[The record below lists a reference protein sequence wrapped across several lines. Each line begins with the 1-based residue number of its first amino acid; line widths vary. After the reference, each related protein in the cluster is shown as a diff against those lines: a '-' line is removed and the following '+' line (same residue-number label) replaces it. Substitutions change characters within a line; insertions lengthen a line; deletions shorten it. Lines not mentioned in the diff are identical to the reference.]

1 MKADQAECLER
12 VLVSEGGYSNHP
24 ADPGG
29 PTNWGITIADARRY
43 WKPGAT
49 ASDVRAMPKAIAMGI
64 YQDKYWDALNCDALP
79 AGLDYSLF
87 DYGVNSG
94 IARAGKVLRRIVGVA
109 DADWQVTDAVLAAI
123 AKRDAKT
130 IIAALDDERLT
141 FLRSLKTWPVFGAGW
156 GARVS
161 AVKAASLNMAANA
174 PRAPSSPQTSAKG
187 HVPSP
192 KGTRAVVAAGGAAVA
207 TGGGGLLSWLGA
219 HPFDAWISA
228 VGVIA
233 LIGVVLAV
241 VHQVHQARQMAPTP
255 NSPAVPAPAA
265 A

>member
-1 MKADQAECLER
+1 MKADQAECIER

-29 PTNWGITIADARRY
+29 PTNWGITLADARRY

-49 ASDVRAMPKAIAMGI
+49 AADVRAMPKAVAVSI
-64 YQDKYWDALNCDALP
+64 YQGKYWDALNCDALA
-79 AGLDYSLF
+79 AGLDYSVF

-94 IARAGKVLRRIVGVA
+94 IARAGKVLRRIVGIT
-109 DADWQVTDAVLAAI
+109 DADWQVTETVLAAI
-123 AKRDAKT
+123 AKRDPKV
-130 IIAALDDERLT
+130 IIAALDDERMT

-174 PRAPSSPQTSAKG
+174 PRAPSSPQQGAKG

-192 KGTRAVVAAGGAAVA
+192 NGARAVVAVGGAVVA
-207 TGGGGLLSWLGA
+207 SGGAGLLGWLGA
-219 HPFDAWISA
+219 HAFDAGISA

-233 LIGVVLAV
+233 LIAAVLAV
-241 VHQVHQARQMAPTP
+241 LHQVHQGKQTAPTP
-255 NSPAVPAPAA
+255 NTPVVPAPHAS
-265 A
+265 